1 MNDAH
6 VCVTTILLG
15 TRQPPDDRWWGLQ
28 RGSHIP
34 VLVRGSDRSILWP
47 TSSFAHPIPRVIL
60 ALGIKAIADSSIAAS
75 CKKFANQLDSQF
87 TGDRCTV
94 VVNFRCPDENLDH
107 PSQFLGEVFLASVL
121 NSRRFTIRFS
131 RMAQWMS
138 FVFLVV
144 VATAVTESKPIPA
157 EPSK

>member
-1 MNDAH
+1 MDHQSFHPVTEGSQTIYQCVPYQQERYFSKTISNGDHVSLNDAH

-34 VLVRGSDRSILWP
+34 VLAHGSDRSIPWP

-75 CKKFANQLDSQF
+75 CKKFANQLDTQF
-87 TGDRCTV
+87 TGQV
-94 VVNFRCPDENLDH
+94 HSAYIISFRCLDENLDH
-107 PSQFLGEVFLASVL
+107 P
-121 NSRRFTIRFS
+121 
-131 RMAQWMS
+131 
-138 FVFLVV
+138 
-144 VATAVTESKPIPA
+144 
-157 EPSK
+157 